1 VPPDEVAEVR
11 IVTTYLAS
19 HPDVEQRTLRVT
31 A

>member
-19 HPDVEQRTLRVT
+19 HPEVEQRVLR
-31 A
+31 AAA